1 MIICKGVVLAL
12 VDWCVEFEI
21 YVGRWLVAG
30 NRWSIHT
37 RGRLVMVKIVWWSQ
51 ETVFVMHTHVNIDE
65 LFTFLSL
72 KLARTY
78 YAVHALTALTPP

>member
-1 MIICKGVVLAL
+1 
-12 VDWCVEFEI
+12 
-21 YVGRWLVAG
+21 
-30 NRWSIHT
+30 
-37 RGRLVMVKIVWWSQ
+37 MVKIVWWSEQ